1 MTTLDVALSPF
12 QTFAFSGTVLDS
24 LTGQVVPNATVII
37 SSSLGLSYKSTADVS
52 GAFTFSSVVPDDYTI
67 YAGKWGYRT
76 SCVMQ
81 TLVPGTPIVATIAPG
96 YYDDFTFDYG
106 WAISGTS
113 GNSWERGEPVGTY
126 YGSSSESNPE
136 FDVTTDCSDS
146 CFVTDNGGAPYNA
159 TDVDNGNTI
168 LTSPVFDGTIYL
180 NPTLSYY
187 RRYLCVNGTGS
198 PNDTMR
204 ISINNGSTTVRV
216 ETVGPNDP
224 TNGNWIQHTV
234 LLSSLITVTSTMS
247 MIVEVEDQS
256 PGNIVEGALDQFEIT
271 GQLINSVPNTIGSE
285 SINAYPNPFSNNIT
299 INYTLAN
306 YSNSIKLIVRDILGK
321 TILEKSGLAGK
332 GNVQIGAEL
341 PSGIYMIELTDGIN
355 RMTQKVVK
363 Q

>member
-1 MTTLDVALSPF
+1 
-12 QTFAFSGTVLDS
+12 
-24 LTGQVVPNATVII
+24 
-37 SSSLGLSYKSTADVS
+37 
-52 GAFTFSSVVPDDYTI
+52 
-67 YAGKWGYRT
+67 
-76 SCVMQ
+76 
-81 TLVPGTPIVATIAPG
+81 
-96 YYDDFTFDYG
+96 
-106 WAISGTS
+106 
-113 GNSWERGEPVGTY
+113 
-126 YGSSSESNPE
+126 
-136 FDVTTDCSDS
+136 
-146 CFVTDNGGAPYNA
+146 
-159 TDVDNGNTI
+159 
-168 LTSPVFDGTIYL
+168 
-180 NPTLSYY
+180 
-187 RRYLCVNGTGS
+187 
-198 PNDTMR
+198 
-204 ISINNGSTTVRV
+204 
-216 ETVGPNDP
+216 
-224 TNGNWIQHTV
+224 
-234 LLSSLITVTSTMS
+234 MS